1 MSQSSN
7 YDIDLQNKAEEV
19 KEATGANWHTVAY
32 ILICEFLGF
41 DELVSI
47 LEDIK
52 ASQKRA
58 GCLLA
63 EDYGKR
69 NQVYKEMNELG
80 RAKLGVEVYDKY
92 FYQNT

>member
-1 MSQSSN
+1 MSKLSN

-19 KEATGANWHTVAY
+19 KEATGVNQHTVAY
-32 ILICEFLGF
+32 FLICKFLGF

-47 LEDIK
+47 LEEIW
-52 ASQKRA
+52 ASQKRE

-63 EDYGKR
+63 EDYNKR
-69 NQVYKEMNELG
+69 NLVYKEMNKLG